1 MSRFE
6 DEPGDVLKKARFGR
20 SLSCAEAAKLGGLPT
35 ATVESLE
42 SLQLEFGPAHM
53 ALAEGLGLNGEAL
66 LMLAQDEGPDVVLPS
81 DVAAVRSPWSSWT
94 YVWFGP
100 AGAVV
105 VDPAVPYRS
114 LERHLGG
121 NPLAALFVTHSHQD
135 HLATYEMVAP
145 HAACCYA
152 HPDLAAT
159 LGATALVPGQVAAGL
174 RAWLAPGHA
183 EDGLVLYGE
192 DVAFTGDAL
201 FARSAGRAR
210 TAADFRDVLESVRRI
225 LALPPA
231 TVLLPGHGPP
241 STVALE
247 RRLNPFYLIGA

>member
-6 DEPGDVLKKARFGR
+6 DEPGDILKKVRFGR
-20 SLSCAEAAKLGGLPT
+20 SLTAAQAAKLGGISAETL
-35 ATVESLE
+35 ESLE
-42 SLQLEFGPAHM
+42 SLQLAFDPSHL

-66 LMLAQDEGPDVVLPS
+66 LMLAADEGLDVVLPT

-105 VDPAVPYRS
+105 IDPAVPYRA

-121 NPLAALFVTHSHQD
+121 NPLAAVFVTHSHQD

-145 HAACCYA
+145 HAAACYA

-159 LGATALVPGQVAAGL
+159 LGARPLAPGEQAAGL
-174 RAWLAPGHA
+174 RALAAPGHA
-183 EDGLVLYGE
+183 EDGLVLYG
-192 DVAFTGDAL
+192 DGVAFTGDAL

-241 STVALE
+241 TTVALE
-247 RRLNPFYLIGA
+247 RRLNAFYLI

>member
-6 DEPGDVLKKARFGR
+6 DEPGDILQKARFGR
-20 SLSCAEAAKLGGLPT
+20 ALTPAEAAKLSGLPPS
-35 ATVESLE
+35 TVVNLE
-42 SLQLEFGPAHM
+42 ALQLTFGPDHM
-53 ALAEGLGLNGEAL
+53 ALAKALGLNGEAL
-66 LMLAQDEGPDVVLPS
+66 LMLAEDEGLDVLLPS

-100 AGAVV
+100 EGAVV
-105 VDPAVPYRS
+105 VDPAVPYRA

-121 NPLAALFVTHSHQD
+121 NPLVAVFVTHSHQD

-145 HAACCYA
+145 HAAACYA
-152 HPDLAAT
+152 HPDLAGT
-159 LGATALVPGQVAAGL
+159 LGATPLAPGQAAAGL
-174 RAWLAPGHA
+174 RSLLAPGHA

-192 DVAFTGDAL
+192 GVAFTGDAL

-241 STVALE
+241 TTVALE
-247 RRLNPFYLIGA
+247 RRLNPFYLI